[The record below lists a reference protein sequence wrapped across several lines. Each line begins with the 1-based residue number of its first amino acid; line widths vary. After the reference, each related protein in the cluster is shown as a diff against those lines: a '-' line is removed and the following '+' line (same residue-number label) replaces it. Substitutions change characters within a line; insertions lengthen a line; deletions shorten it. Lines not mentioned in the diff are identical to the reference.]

1 MPLYSN
7 RVILRGNLGQG
18 KKESVL
24 MSALSTCDRVLFA
37 GWDILPGEVLRVCC
51 DTSCGRLLLLS
62 SLVFLHLLILTLSYL
77 LESQLLYASMYTDP
91 QPRQHTT
98 GVTFV
103 QPARTIKP
111 IQFTCSAVE
120 NLCARVH
127 HSVAQ
132 FFPIRSSA
140 NVEQIFYDLKQ
151 GLSLAMSE
159 HPIIAGTLRQGER
172 GEFGVEIPPAPHAG
186 AYFHF
191 SDISNDPR
199 FPSFSE
205 LQECGFPYLDG
216 DLDGL
221 KEFRPDPF
229 PTNEEGQ
236 PTFVTK
242 ICHVRGGI
250 VWTGSLS
257 HLISDLALGTTVMI
271 SWAKYT
277 RQITEAAGKP
287 VAIPR
292 QLPWPDRKRL
302 LPAVESLLQ
311 IEEIKALN
319 KTSKPYTV
327 LDPTDPDKMIDDI
340 GNVFLKADVSEA
352 SANQLEYFLK
362 PTSGI
367 WRFTPSKLRAL
378 IDAVRRVDPAVK
390 LSHFDIV
397 TAFIW
402 QRLWL
407 AKRGNRHLNQ
417 PQTAQIVTAIDVRRK
432 LNPPLPATFLGAC
445 VDLVRVCAD
454 RDVLKP
460 QQDQWKGISQ
470 IAKRVREFGTAW
482 SEADYMELLEI
493 SLRTPMCPGL
503 IPRGPIDMLVTEHST
518 FGLGLRA
525 DWGGELGCSLALRE
539 PYISRETPQ
548 GEVII
553 LPRQPNGDLEFII
566 SAEEIVLERLMVDVD
581 MSTVCENVCV
591 RHNVLESFA
600 PNATKKAKL

>member
-1 MPLYSN
+1 MHTDARPRLH
-7 RVILRGNLGQG
+7 
-18 KKESVL
+18 
-24 MSALSTCDRVLFA
+24 
-37 GWDILPGEVLRVCC
+37 
-51 DTSCGRLLLLS
+51 TSG
-62 SLVFLHLLILTLSYL
+62 
-77 LESQLLYASMYTDP
+77 M
-91 QPRQHTT
+91 
-98 GVTFV
+98 TFV
-103 QPARTIKP
+103 QPAKPIEP
-111 IQFTCSAVE
+111 IQFSCSAVE

-132 FFPIRSSA
+132 FFPIRNSA

-151 GLSLAMSE
+151 GLSLVMSE

-172 GEFGVEIPPAPHAG
+172 GEFSVEIPPAPHAG

-191 SDISNDPR
+191 SDTSNDLR

-205 LQECGFPYLDG
+205 LQACGFPYVDG

-257 HLISDLALGTTVMI
+257 HLISDLALGTAIMTR
-271 SWAKYT
+271 WAKYT
-277 RQITEAAGKP
+277 KQVTEAAGLP
-287 VAIPR
+287 IAIPR
-292 QLPWPDRKRL
+292 QLPWPDRQRL
-302 LPAVESLLQ
+302 LPAIESPLK
-311 IEEIKALN
+311 IEEIGALN
-319 KTSKPYTV
+319 KTLKPYTV
-327 LDPTDPDKMIDDI
+327 LDPTDIDKMVEDM
-340 GNVFLKADVSEA
+340 GNIFVKANVTEGNPD
-352 SANQLEYFLK
+352 QLEYFLE

-378 IDAVRRVDPAVK
+378 TDAVRRVDPDVK

-402 QRLWL
+402 QRLCI
-407 AKRGNRHLNQ
+407 AKRGDTHENE

-432 LNPPLPATFLGAC
+432 LSPPLPATFLGAC
-445 VDLVRVCAD
+445 VDLVRVCVD

-460 QQDQWKGISQ
+460 QQDRWKGISE

-482 SEADYMELLEI
+482 NEADYMELLKL
-493 SLRTPMCPGL
+493 SLRAPMCPGL
-503 IPRGPIDMLVTEHST
+503 VPRGPIDMLVTEHSM

-525 DWGGELGCSLALRE
+525 DWGGELGRSVAFRE
-539 PYISRETPQ
+539 PYIARETPR

-553 LPRQPNGDLEFII
+553 LPKQPNGDLEVII
-566 SAEEIVLERLMVDVD
+566 SAEEIVLERLIVDAE
-581 MSTVCENVCV
+581 MTAVCENVCV

-600 PNATKKAKL
+600 SMTMNKAKL

>member
-1 MPLYSN
+1 MHT
-7 RVILRGNLGQG
+7 NL
-18 KKESVL
+18 
-24 MSALSTCDRVLFA
+24 
-37 GWDILPGEVLRVCC
+37 
-51 DTSCGRLLLLS
+51 
-62 SLVFLHLLILTLSYL
+62 
-77 LESQLLYASMYTDP
+77 
-91 QPRQHTT
+91 QPRLHTS

-103 QPARTIKP
+103 QPAKPIKP
-111 IQFTCSAVE
+111 IQFSCSALE

-127 HSVAQ
+127 HSAAQ

-140 NVEQIFYDLKQ
+140 NVEQIFYGLKQ
-151 GLSLAMSE
+151 GLSLTMSE

-172 GEFGVEIPPAPHAG
+172 GEFSVEIPSVPHAG

-191 SDISNDPR
+191 SDTSNDPK

-205 LQECGFPYLDG
+205 LQECGFPYVDG

-229 PTNEEGQ
+229 PTSEEGQ

-250 VWTGSLS
+250 VWTTSIS
-257 HLISDLALGTTVMI
+257 HLVSDLALGTAVMT

-277 RQITEAAGKP
+277 KQVTEAVGKP

-311 IEEIKALN
+311 IEEIGALN
-319 KTSKPYTV
+319 KTLGPYTV
-327 LDPTDPDKMIDDI
+327 LDPTDPGKMVDDI
-340 GNVFLKADVSEA
+340 GNVFTKANVTEA
-352 SANQLEYFLK
+352 NPDQLEYFLE

-367 WRFTPSKLRAL
+367 WRFTPSKLSAL
-378 IDAVRRVDPAVK
+378 ADAVRRVDPSVK

-402 QRLWL
+402 QRLSM
-407 AKRGNRHLNQ
+407 AKRGTRRGNE

-432 LNPPLPATFLGAC
+432 LSPPLPATFLGAC
-445 VDLVRVCAD
+445 VDLVRVCID
-454 RDVLKP
+454 RDVLEP
-460 QQDQWKGISQ
+460 QQDQWRGISG

-482 SEADYMELLEI
+482 NEADYMELLKI
-493 SLRTPMCPGL
+493 SLRTPMYPGL
-503 IPRGPIDMLVTEHST
+503 IPRGPIDMLVTEHSM

-525 DWGGELGCSLALRE
+525 DWGGELGCSVALRE
-539 PYISRETPQ
+539 PYIARETPR

-553 LPRQPNGDLEFII
+553 LPRQPNGDLDVII
-566 SAEEIVLERLMVDVD
+566 SAEEIVLERLMADVD
-581 MSTVCENVCV
+581 MSTVCKNVCV

-600 PNATKKAKL
+600 SIAMKKAKL

>member
-1 MPLYSN
+1 M
-7 RVILRGNLGQG
+7 
-18 KKESVL
+18 
-24 MSALSTCDRVLFA
+24 
-37 GWDILPGEVLRVCC
+37 
-51 DTSCGRLLLLS
+51 
-62 SLVFLHLLILTLSYL
+62 H
-77 LESQLLYASMYTDP
+77 TDP
-91 QPRQHTT
+91 QPRLHTS
-98 GVTFV
+98 GMAFV
-103 QPARTIKP
+103 QPAKP
-111 IQFTCSAVE
+111 IKSIQFNCSAIE

-151 GLSLAMSE
+151 GLSLVMSE

-172 GEFGVEIPPAPHAG
+172 GEFSVEIPPAPHAG

-191 SDISNDPR
+191 SDTSNDSR

-205 LQECGFPYLDG
+205 LQQCGFPYVDG

-250 VWTGSLS
+250 VWTGSIS
-257 HLISDLALGTTVMI
+257 HLISDLALGTAVMT

-277 RQITEAAGKP
+277 KQVTEAAGKP

-302 LPAVESLLQ
+302 LPAVESLLE
-311 IEEIKALN
+311 IEEIGALN
-319 KTSKPYTV
+319 KTLKPYTV
-327 LDPTDPDKMIDDI
+327 IDPTDPEKMIDDI
-340 GNVFLKADVSEA
+340 ENVFVKAYVTEENPD
-352 SANQLEYFLK
+352 QLEYFME

-378 IDAVRRVDPAVK
+378 TDAVRRVDPGVK
-390 LSHFDIV
+390 LSSFDIV

-402 QRLWL
+402 QRLCM
-407 AKRGNRHLNQ
+407 AKRGNRRGNE
-417 PQTAQIVTAIDVRRK
+417 PQTAQIVTAINVRHK
-432 LNPPLPATFLGAC
+432 LSPPLPATFLGAC
-445 VDLVRVCAD
+445 VDLVRVCVD
-454 RDVLKP
+454 RDVLEP
-460 QQDQWKGISQ
+460 QQDQWKGISG

-503 IPRGPIDMLVTEHST
+503 IPRGPIDMLVTEHSL

-525 DWGGELGCSLALRE
+525 DWGGELGCSVALRE
-539 PYISRETPQ
+539 PYISRETPR

-553 LPRQPNGDLEFII
+553 LPRQPNGDLEVII
-566 SAEEIVLERLMVDVD
+566 SAEEIVLERLMEDVE

-600 PNATKKAKL
+600 SVTMKKAKL

>member
-1 MPLYSN
+1 
-7 RVILRGNLGQG
+7 
-18 KKESVL
+18 
-24 MSALSTCDRVLFA
+24 
-37 GWDILPGEVLRVCC
+37 
-51 DTSCGRLLLLS
+51 
-62 SLVFLHLLILTLSYL
+62 
-77 LESQLLYASMYTDP
+77 MYTNP
-91 QPRQHTT
+91 QPRLHTS

-103 QPARTIKP
+103 QPAKPIKP
-111 IQFTCSAVE
+111 IQFSCSAVE

-140 NVEQIFYDLKQ
+140 NVEKIFYDLKQ
-151 GLSLAMSE
+151 GLSLVMSE

-191 SDISNDPR
+191 SDMSSDQR

-205 LQECGFPYLDG
+205 LQECGFPYVDG

-257 HLISDLALGTTVMI
+257 HLITDLALGTAIMI

-277 RQITEAAGKP
+277 RQVTEAAGKH
-287 VAIPR
+287 VAIPG

-302 LPAVESLLQ
+302 LPAVESPLQ
-311 IEEIKALN
+311 IEEIGALN
-319 KTSKPYTV
+319 KTLQRYTI
-327 LDPTDPDKMIDDI
+327 LDPTDPDKMVDEI
-340 GNVFLKADVSEA
+340 GNVFVKADVTD
-352 SANQLEYFLK
+352 ANPDQLDYFLE

-378 IDAVRRVDPAVK
+378 IDAVRRVDPGVK
-390 LSHFDIV
+390 LSQFDIV

-402 QRLWL
+402 QRLCM
-407 AKRGNRHLNQ
+407 AKRGNRDGNEPL
-417 PQTAQIVTAIDVRRK
+417 TAQIVTAIDVRRK
-432 LNPPLPATFLGAC
+432 LSPPLPATFLGAC
-445 VDLVRVCAD
+445 VDLVRVCVD

-460 QQDQWKGISQ
+460 QQDQWKGISG

-482 SEADYMELLEI
+482 SEADYMGLLKL

-503 IPRGPIDMLVTEHST
+503 IPRGPIDMLVTEHSM

-525 DWGGELGCSLALRE
+525 DWGGELGCSVALRE
-539 PYISRETPQ
+539 PYISRDTPR

-553 LPRQPNGDLEFII
+553 LPRQPNGDLEIII

-591 RHNVLESFA
+591 RHNVPESFA
-600 PNATKKAKL
+600 SMAMKKAKL